1 MTVEDWT
8 TNLVKNLQRRGFYT
22 LLPDET
28 SLLNQ
33 QEFLKGNEGTLAQ
46 DLAGSDVGYAVTHD
60 QDSNRVAVSLGKRPA
75 SMLSRQDFRCVCFG
89 VICIGNPCKPASYLL
104 TMTKCYGWRFI
115 NLTNLQCESLI
126 YKANHSMV

>member
-46 DLAGSDVGYAVTHD
+46 DLAGSDVGYTVTYDQDAVHSVQAGFQVCLFWCDLYRQPLQACILPSDHD
-60 QDSNRVAVSLGKRPA
+60 QVLWLEV
-75 SMLSRQDFRCVCFG
+75 
-89 VICIGNPCKPASYLL
+89 Y
-104 TMTKCYGWRFI
+104 
-115 NLTNLQCESLI
+115 
-126 YKANHSMV
+126 